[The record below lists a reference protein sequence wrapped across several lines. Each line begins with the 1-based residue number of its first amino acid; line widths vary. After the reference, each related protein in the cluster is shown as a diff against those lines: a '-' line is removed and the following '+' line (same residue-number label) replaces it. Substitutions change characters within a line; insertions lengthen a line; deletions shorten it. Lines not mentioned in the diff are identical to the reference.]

1 MAQQTKTE
9 TRDSRE
15 SFLARI
21 KNSERTGF
29 LVNFLPGA
37 FWLLAFFAT
46 PLLIMVYYSFGERGA
61 FGEVLLGLENLGI
74 QQYVTFFVP
83 DGASIFQA
91 VWWTVAWMVE
101 GLIPFGIQLTT
112 GEPTVFVR
120 VLVKSI
126 NFGLITTAFALA
138 VGYPAAYFIVRV
150 LPENRKTLGI
160 LLLLLPYWASFLV
173 RVYAIKLLTFQNGP
187 IFSLLNALPFV
198 EGVSLIATDA
208 AVMIGMIYIYVP
220 FAVLPLYA
228 NLDDIDFTLTEAAMV
243 HGATRWT
250 AFRRVILPLSI
261 PGVFAASIL
270 VFIPATGTFVI
281 PELLGGGDAAFIGKF
296 IAEQFGGAGNWP
308 LGSAAAF
315 IFTGVVLVVIALYQ
329 RVIGGGDLA

>member
-1 MAQQTKTE
+1 MAQQTQE
-9 TRDSRE
+9 GIRE
-15 SFLARI
+15 SSGGLFTRV
-21 KNSERTGF
+21 KRSEHLGF
-29 LVNFLPGA
+29 VVNFVPGA
-37 FWLLAFFAT
+37 FWLLAFFVV

-61 FGEVLLGLENLGI
+61 FGEVLLGVEHLGL
-74 QQYVTFFVP
+74 QQYTTFFIP
-83 DGASIFQA
+83 DGASIVQA
-91 VWWTVAWMVE
+91 VWWTLAWMIE
-101 GLIPFGIQLTT
+101 GVLPFGIQLTS
-112 GEPTVFVR
+112 GQPTVFVR
-120 VLVKSI
+120 VLAKSI

-173 RVYAIKLLTFQNGP
+173 RVYAIKLLTFENGP

-198 EGVSLIATDA
+198 EGVSLVATDA

-281 PELLGGGDAAFIGKF
+281 PEILGGGDAAFIGKF

-315 IFTGVVLVVIALYQ
+315 IFTGVVLVVIGLYQ